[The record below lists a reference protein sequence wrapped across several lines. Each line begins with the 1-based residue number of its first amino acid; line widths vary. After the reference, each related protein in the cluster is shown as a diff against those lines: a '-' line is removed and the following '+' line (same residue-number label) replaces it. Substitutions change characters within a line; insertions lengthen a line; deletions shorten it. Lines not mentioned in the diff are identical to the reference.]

1 MKQSQTLE
9 GVQLL
14 KENDL
19 KETVSSCT
27 YKGRFDILQG
37 DVYITPGE
45 ILNYIQLLIKILQ
58 WLRKHMKWCG
68 YGWNV
73 TLKHRVS
80 RNAIFLFCNSFF
92 QAMFN
97 VMYFILWCSYL
108 NDITIWHV
116 KWFFVQKLVVLF
128 VSVFGFNHYS
138 SCLWLWECY

>member
-1 MKQSQTLE
+1 MSRKRMKQSQTLE

-58 WLRKHMKWCG
+58 WLRKHMK
-68 YGWNV
+68 
-73 TLKHRVS
+73 
-80 RNAIFLFCNSFF
+80 
-92 QAMFN
+92 
-97 VMYFILWCSYL
+97 
-108 NDITIWHV
+108 
-116 KWFFVQKLVVLF
+116 
-128 VSVFGFNHYS
+128 
-138 SCLWLWECY
+138 